1 MDTGMK
7 LQTKIIVFKKFL
19 KLHFFISRQNNMWK
33 INIFY
38 TDDDI
43 DKTRVGVLYGITHGK
58 EKQTIFLENHSFQF
72 SPSRFPTVRLWDFLV
87 QKFKNISIVLF
98 IKYLIFLYSNLLVLA
113 NYMMWKLYYR
123 LYAFWMCIFYM
134 VYI

>member
-1 MDTGMK
+1 MK

-72 SPSRFPTVRLWDFLV
+72 SPSRFPTVRL
-87 QKFKNISIVLF
+87 
-98 IKYLIFLYSNLLVLA
+98 
-113 NYMMWKLYYR
+113 
-123 LYAFWMCIFYM
+123 
-134 VYI
+134 

>member
-1 MDTGMK
+1 MK

-19 KLHFFISRQNNMWK
+19 KLYFFISRQNNMWK

-58 EKQTIFLENHSFQF
+58 E
-72 SPSRFPTVRLWDFLV
+72 
-87 QKFKNISIVLF
+87 
-98 IKYLIFLYSNLLVLA
+98 
-113 NYMMWKLYYR
+113 
-123 LYAFWMCIFYM
+123 
-134 VYI
+134 

>member
-1 MDTGMK
+1 MILWNVLISLLNSGHRYEITNK
-7 LQTKIIVFKKFL
+7 NNSLFKKFL

-58 EKQTIFLENHSFQF
+58 E
-72 SPSRFPTVRLWDFLV
+72 
-87 QKFKNISIVLF
+87 
-98 IKYLIFLYSNLLVLA
+98 
-113 NYMMWKLYYR
+113 
-123 LYAFWMCIFYM
+123 
-134 VYI
+134 